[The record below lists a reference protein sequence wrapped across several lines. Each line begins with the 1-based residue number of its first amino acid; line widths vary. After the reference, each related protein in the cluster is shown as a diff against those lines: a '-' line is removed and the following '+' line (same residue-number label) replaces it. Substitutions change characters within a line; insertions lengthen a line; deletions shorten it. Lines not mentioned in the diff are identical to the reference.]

1 MSRAKASSPPAKGKS
16 TSIKRSGRRPV
27 VKAKSR
33 KSPSRIGQGFSK
45 LMALVPIKTE
55 TIERGITLCTIVLIG
70 GAAVAAATFAGL
82 PGFVGEQMA
91 HAAGRAGFKVRLVEV
106 VGVKRMEALNVHAIA
121 LKEHSTAMPLVD
133 LARIRNELM
142 QYSWI
147 EDARVSRRLPDTLVV
162 DIVERKPAAVWQNK
176 QRLSL
181 VDEKGVVLERV
192 DPQAMPDLPIVIGDR
207 ANGQVAS
214 LGALLENVP
223 ALKPALGGA
232 TWVGNRRWDLRFKSG
247 ETLSLPEG
255 EDMAAIALAKFQK
268 MDGTDR
274 LLGRGFARFDMRDPQ
289 KMFVRVKRETPGS
302 SQAGPAQSGSAESG
316 SAQAKEMTVEKA
328 GIKTPAKSSADTK
341 TI

>member
-1 MSRAKASSPPAKGKS
+1 MSRTKTPAASVKRTS
-16 TSIKRSGRRPV
+16 TSIKRSGKRPV
-27 VKAKSR
+27 VKAKAR
-33 KSPSRIGQGFSK
+33 KSPSRIGLAFSK
-45 LMALVPIKTE
+45 LFAIVPIRTE
-55 TIERGITLCTIVLIG
+55 TIERAITVCTILLIG
-70 GAAVAAATFAGL
+70 GAVIAAATFAGL

-162 DIVERKPAAVWQNK
+162 DIVERKPAAIWQNR

-181 VDEKGVVLERV
+181 VDAKGVVLERV
-192 DPQAMPDLPIVIGDR
+192 DPRAMPDLPLVIGER

-223 ALKPALGGA
+223 ALKPSLDGA

-247 ETLSLPEG
+247 ETLFLPEG

-289 KMFVRVKRETPGS
+289 KMFVRKKRDAAADAAVTGAASAPAKTDA
-302 SQAGPAQSGSAESG
+302 AGG
-316 SAQAKEMTVEKA
+316 
-328 GIKTPAKSSADTK
+328 AKSSTAAT

>member
-1 MSRAKASSPPAKGKS
+1 MSRVKSPSQNAKRTS
-16 TSIKRSGRRPV
+16 TSIKRSGKRPV
-27 VKAKSR
+27 VKAKPR
-33 KSPSRIGQGFSK
+33 KSPSRIGIAFAK
-45 LMALVPIKTE
+45 LMAFIPIRTE
-55 TIERGITLCTIVLIG
+55 SIEKAITFSTVVLIG

-106 VGVKRMEALNVHAIA
+106 VGVKRMEALNIHAIA

-162 DIVERKPAAVWQNK
+162 DIVERKPAAIWQNK

-181 VDEKGVVLERV
+181 VDAKGVVLERV
-192 DPQAMPDLPIVIGDR
+192 DPQSMPDLPLVIGER

-223 ALKPALGGA
+223 ALKPSLDGA

-247 ETLSLPEG
+247 ETLFLPEG
-255 EDMAAIALAKFQK
+255 EDMAAVALAKFQK

-289 KMFVRVKRETPGS
+289 KMFVRKRRDTPNDAAAKAPS
-302 SQAGPAQSGSAESG
+302 KDAPAGKTNAAE
-316 SAQAKEMTVEKA
+316 ATKPTTAATV
-328 GIKTPAKSSADTK
+328 I
-341 TI
+341 